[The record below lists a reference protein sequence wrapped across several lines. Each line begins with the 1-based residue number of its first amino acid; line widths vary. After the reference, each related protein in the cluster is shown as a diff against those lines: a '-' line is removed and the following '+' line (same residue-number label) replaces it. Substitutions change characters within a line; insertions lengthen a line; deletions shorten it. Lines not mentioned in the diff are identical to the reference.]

1 MPPAT
6 ATAPTKRHDT
16 YDETTFEMPRIAQSK
31 AVLWYPDR
39 HTPDDS
45 YTAFVTRVADRS
57 VDLAIMRPD
66 QTTLFIRN
74 GVRHKD
80 DPDGAIIDRSG
91 NGVWEFAEDDVL
103 MVGMMKTIK
112 ALNERIT
119 SLVDRVE
126 RLEKK

>member
-6 ATAPTKRHDT
+6 ATAPVRRNDN
-16 YDETTFEMPRIAQSK
+16 YDETTFDMPRIAQSK
-31 AVLWYPDR
+31 PVLWYPDR
-39 HTPDDS
+39 HTPKDC

-74 GVRHKD
+74 GVRHRN

-91 NGVWEFAEDDVL
+91 NGVWDFTEDDEL
-103 MVGMMKTIK
+103 LVGMMKAVTN
-112 ALNERIT
+112 LNER
-119 SLVDRVE
+119 LE